1 MGKRDKGEGGGF
13 SKADRIKR
21 VAGENVH
28 AASLSST
35 PAGGI
40 SSSYLENATK
50 RPKNATNWSCFPSAG
65 LFADREQIIR

>member
-1 MGKRDKGEGGGF
+1 MGKRDKGKGGDFG
-13 SKADRIKR
+13 KADRIKR
-21 VAGENVH
+21 VAGEIIH

-50 RPKNATNWSCFPSAG
+50 RPKSATNWSRAPSAG